1 MKFNSIL
8 NKFLLFFGIKTNR
21 WKLAICEIK
30 NKRINVLKIL
40 KPGFWEFWA
49 DPFFILHKNK
59 KYIFFECYNYF
70 SKKGEIQCIEL
81 KKNKV
86 INRKTIL
93 KKRHHLSYPFVF
105 NFKNKFYLVPES
117 YEDLQTSIYESV
129 KFPYE
134 WKKINTIFKGEKI
147 ADTTIFF
154 KNKKF
159 WIFVN
164 KSKKDLNEFN
174 KNLFI

>member
-1 MKFNSIL
+1 M
-8 NKFLLFFGIKTNR
+8 
-21 WKLAICEIK
+21 
-30 NKRINVLKIL
+30 
-40 KPGFWEFWA
+40 
-49 DPFFILHKNK
+49 
-59 KYIFFECYNYF
+59 
-70 SKKGEIQCIEL
+70 
-81 KKNKV
+81 
-86 INRKTIL
+86 
-93 KKRHHLSYPFVF
+93 SYPFVF

-174 KNLFI
+174 KNLFIYSSKDIKFNNLTPHSKNPVLKV

>member
-1 MKFNSIL
+1 M
-8 NKFLLFFGIKTNR
+8 
-21 WKLAICEIK
+21 
-30 NKRINVLKIL
+30 
-40 KPGFWEFWA
+40 EFWA
-49 DPFFILHKNK
+49 DPFFILYKNK

-70 SKKGEIQCIEL
+70 SKRGEIQCIEL
-81 KKNKV
+81 KKNTV

-134 WKKINTIFKGEKI
+134 WKKINTIFKGEKLLI
-147 ADTTIFF
+147 LQYFLKI
-154 KNKKF
+154 KNF
-159 WIFVN
+159 GF
-164 KSKKDLNEFN
+164 L
-174 KNLFI
+174 